1 MSGWRIALDHR
12 AHPLIRSVQT
22 FSNRVKMTKFS
33 TMISLI
39 AVAAVGITPV
49 LAQTVSDNEVPT
61 TSLNIPGNVQ
71 IFGDAKGN
79 VYRPSATVNGE
90 IITATDIE
98 HRMALIRI
106 ANNDVALP
114 PEELQR
120 LRQQVFSNLIDEKL
134 QIQEAKAADITIDE
148 NVVNDQFARLALRF
162 KQTPEQFSTY
172 LASKGSSA
180 AAVKQQIRGE
190 FAWDRLLSRNIQ
202 STTNVSTEE
211 VESVVQRM
219 NDAKGQDE
227 FHLGE
232 IYLSAPP
239 ENVAAVVENARKI
252 IQALQSGGSFAAYAR
267 QFSEASTAVV
277 GGDLGWVKAGQ
288 LPTSMAEAAATMQ
301 PGQLVGPIEV
311 PGGVSIMLMVD
322 RRQVLTAD
330 PRDAILSLKQI
341 SLDFPAGTTQA
352 RASEIAGQFAEATR
366 NIAGCGAADAVAAQ
380 LGANVVSRDNIEMRV
395 LPAPLQ
401 NTLVNLQ
408 IGQTT
413 QPFGAANEG
422 ISVLVL
428 CGRDMPQTATAPNIE
443 QIEQRLL
450 EEKVNK
456 RAQRYL
462 RDLRRDAVIE
472 YS

>member
-1 MSGWRIALDHR
+1 
-12 AHPLIRSVQT
+12 
-22 FSNRVKMTKFS
+22 MTKFS
-33 TMISLI
+33 TLI
-39 AVAAVGITPV
+39 GLAALAGAGAAPV
-49 LAQTVSDNEVPT
+49 VAQTVSDDEVPT

-71 IFGDAKGN
+71 LFGQQKAN
-79 VYRPSATVNGE
+79 VYRPSAKVNGE

-98 HRMALIRI
+98 QRMALIRI
-106 ANNDVALP
+106 ANGDVELP
-114 PEELQR
+114 PEEAQR

-134 QIQEAKAADITIDE
+134 QIQEAKAADIAIDE
-148 NVVNDQFARLALRF
+148 RLIDEQFARLATRF
-162 KQTPEQFSTY
+162 RQTPDQFSEY
-172 LASKGSSA
+172 LKSKGSSA

-202 STTNVSTEE
+202 STTNVSSEE

-219 NDAKGQDE
+219 NEAKGQNE

-232 IYLSAPP
+232 IYLSATP
-239 ENVAAVVENARKI
+239 ENAAAVMENARKI
-252 IQALQSGGSFAAYAR
+252 IQALQAGGSFAAYAR

-288 LPTSMAEAAATMQ
+288 LPPSMAEAAQQMQ
-301 PGQLVGPIEV
+301 AGQLVGPLEV
-311 PGGVSIMLMVD
+311 PGGISILLMID

-330 PRDAILSLKQI
+330 PRDAVLSLKQL
-341 SLDFPAGTTQA
+341 SLDFPAGTSRA
-352 RASEIAGQFAEATR
+352 RASELASKFAEETR
-366 NIAGCGAADAVAAQ
+366 QIAGCGAADDVARK
-380 LGANVVSRDNIEMRV
+380 LGANVVSRDNIAMRQ

-401 NTLVNLQ
+401 ATLVDLQ

-413 QPFGAANEG
+413 QPFGAAEEG

-428 CGRDMPQTATAPNIE
+428 CGRDMPQTATAPNIQE
-443 QIEQRLL
+443 IENRLL

>member
-1 MSGWRIALDHR
+1 MTRI
-12 AHPLIRSVQT
+12 
-22 FSNRVKMTKFS
+22 S
-33 TMISLI
+33 TMIGLI
-39 AVAAVGITPV
+39 AVAAATAVPV
-49 LAQTVSDNEVPT
+49 LAQTVSDDETPT

-71 IFGDAKGN
+71 IYGDGKAN

-98 HRMALIRI
+98 QRMALIRI
-106 ANNDVALP
+106 ANSDMVLP
-114 PEELQR
+114 PEEEQR

-134 QIQEAKAADITIDE
+134 QIQEARAADISIDE
-148 NVVNDQFARLALRF
+148 NLINEQFARLATRF
-162 KQTPEQFSTY
+162 RQSPDEFTKY
-172 LASKGSSA
+172 LASRGSSA

-190 FAWDRLLSRNIQ
+190 FAWDRLLQRNIQ

-211 VESVVQRM
+211 VDIIIKQLES
-219 NDAKGQDE
+219 AKGQDE

-232 IYLSAPP
+232 IYLSATP
-239 ENVAAVVENARKI
+239 ENVAEVAENAHKI
-252 IQALQSGGSFAAYAR
+252 VQALQSGGSFAAYAR

-277 GGDLGWVKAGQ
+277 GGDLGWVRAGQ
-288 LPTSMAEAAATMQ
+288 LPGSMAEAAAQMQ

-311 PGGVSIMLMVD
+311 PGGVSIMLMID

-330 PRDAILSLKQI
+330 PRDAMLSLKQL
-341 SLDFPAGTTQA
+341 SLDFPAGTTEA
-352 RASEIAGQFAEATR
+352 KATELAGQFAEATR
-366 NIAGCGAADAVAAQ
+366 GIAGCGAADDVARS
-380 LGANVVSRDNIEMRV
+380 LGASVVARDNIEMRA

-401 NTLVNLQ
+401 STLVNLQ

-413 QPFGAANEG
+413 QVFGSPTEG
-422 ISVLVL
+422 VSVLVL
-428 CGRDMPQTATAPNIE
+428 CGRDMPPSAGAPDAQ

>member
-1 MSGWRIALDHR
+1 
-12 AHPLIRSVQT
+12 
-22 FSNRVKMTKFS
+22 MTKFS
-33 TMISLI
+33 TMTGLM
-39 AVAAVGITPV
+39 AVAAVGVTPV
-49 LAQTVSDNEVPT
+49 LAQTVADDDVPT

-71 IFGDAKGN
+71 LFGNANPN

-98 HRMALIRI
+98 QRMALIRI
-106 ANNDVALP
+106 ANNDLELP

-148 NVVNDQFARLALRF
+148 NVVNEQFARLATRF
-162 KQTPEQFSTY
+162 RQTPEQFSAY

-190 FAWDRLLSRNIQ
+190 FAWDRLLSRKIQ
-202 STTNVSTEE
+202 STTNVSTDE
-211 VESVVQRM
+211 VESVVQRL
-219 NDAKGQDE
+219 NEAKGQDE

-239 ENVAAVVENARKI
+239 ENIAAITENARKI
-252 IQALQSGGSFAAYAR
+252 IEALQAGGSFAAYAR

-288 LPTSMAEAAATMQ
+288 LPASMAEAATQMQ

-311 PGGVSIMLMVD
+311 PGGVSIMLMID

-330 PRDAILSLKQI
+330 PRDAVLSLKQI
-341 SLDFPAGTTQA
+341 SLDFPPGTSQA
-352 RASEIAGQFAEATR
+352 RASELAGQFAEATR
-366 NIAGCGAADAVAAQ
+366 SIAGCGAADAVAAR
-380 LGANVVSRDNIEMRV
+380 LGASVVARDNIQMRV

-401 NTLVNLQ
+401 NTLATLQ

-413 QPFGAANEG
+413 QPFGAVDEG

-428 CGRDMPQTATAPNIE
+428 CGRDMPQTASAPDLE

>member
-1 MSGWRIALDHR
+1 
-12 AHPLIRSVQT
+12 
-22 FSNRVKMTKFS
+22 MTKFS
-33 TMISLI
+33 NMISLI

>member
-1 MSGWRIALDHR
+1 
-12 AHPLIRSVQT
+12 
-22 FSNRVKMTKFS
+22 MTKIS
-33 TMISLI
+33 TMIGLI
-39 AVAAVGITPV
+39 AVAAVGVSPV
-49 LAQTVSDNEVPT
+49 VAQTVADDDVPT

-71 IFGDAKGN
+71 IFGDAKSN

-98 HRMALIRI
+98 QRMALIRI
-106 ANNDVALP
+106 ANTNVELP
-114 PEELQR
+114 PEEIQR
-120 LRQQVFSNLIDEKL
+120 LRSQVFSNLIDEKL
-134 QIQEAKAADITIDE
+134 QIQEAKAVDITIDE
-148 NVVNDQFARLALRF
+148 NLVNEQFARLATRF
-162 KQTPEQFSTY
+162 KQTPEQFSEY

-202 STTNVSTEE
+202 STTNVSSDE
-211 VESVVQRM
+211 VEAVEKRL

-232 IYLSAPP
+232 IYLSATPD
-239 ENVAAVVENARKI
+239 NAAAVMANAKKI
-252 IQALQSGGSFAAYAR
+252 IDALQAGGSFAAYAR
-267 QFSEASTAVV
+267 QFSEASTASV
-277 GGDLGWVKAGQ
+277 GGDLGWVRPGL
-288 LPTSMAEAAATMQ
+288 LPQSMADAAAQMQ
-301 PGQLVGPIEV
+301 PGQLVGPVEV
-311 PGGVSIMLMVD
+311 PGGMSIMLMID

-330 PRDAILSLKQI
+330 PRDAVLSLKQI
-341 SLDFPAGTTQA
+341 SLDFPAGTTQV
-352 RASEIAGQFAEATR
+352 RASELAGQFAEATR
-366 NIAGCGAADAVAAQ
+366 SIAGCGAADEVAAS
-380 LGANVVSRDNIEMRV
+380 LGAAVVSRDNIEMRA

-401 NTLVNLQ
+401 STLISLQ
-408 IGQTT
+408 VGQTT
-413 QPFGAANEG
+413 QPFGSPTEG
-422 ISVLVL
+422 VSVLVL
-428 CGRDMPQTATAPNIE
+428 CGRDMPPAANAPNPE

>member
-1 MSGWRIALDHR
+1 
-12 AHPLIRSVQT
+12 
-22 FSNRVKMTKFS
+22 MTRFS
-33 TMISLI
+33 TMIGLI
-39 AVAAVGITPV
+39 AAASVGVTPV
-49 LAQTVSDNEVPT
+49 VAQTVADTEVPT

-71 IFGDAKGN
+71 IFGDAKPN

-90 IITATDIE
+90 IITSTDIE
-98 HRMALIRI
+98 QRMALIRI
-106 ANNDVALP
+106 ANNNLELP

-134 QIQEAKAADITIDE
+134 QIQEAKAAEITIDE
-148 NVVNDQFARLALRF
+148 NLVNEQFARLATRF
-162 KQTPEQFSTY
+162 KQTPDQFSTY
-172 LASKGSSA
+172 LTSKGSSS

-211 VESVVQRM
+211 VESVVKRM
-219 NDAKGQDE
+219 NDTKGQDE

-232 IYLSAPP
+232 IYLSATP
-239 ENVAAVVENARKI
+239 ENAASVGQNAQKI
-252 IQALQSGGSFAAYAR
+252 IQALQAGGSFAAYAR

-288 LPTSMAEAAATMQ
+288 LPPSMAEAAGQMQ
-301 PGQLVGPIEV
+301 AGQLVGPVEV
-311 PGGVSIMLMVD
+311 PGGVSIMLMID

-330 PRDAILSLKQI
+330 PRDAVLSLKQL
-341 SLDFPAGTTQA
+341 SLEFPAGTTQA
-352 RASEIAGQFAEATR
+352 RATELAGQFAEATR
-366 NIAGCGAADAVAAQ
+366 TIAGCGAADAVAQQ
-380 LGANVVSRDNIEMRV
+380 LGAAVVSRDNIEMRS

-401 NTLVNLQ
+401 QTLTNLQ

-428 CGRDMPQTATAPNIE
+428 CGRDMPQTATAPDVQ
-443 QIEQRLL
+443 QIENRLL

>member
-1 MSGWRIALDHR
+1 
-12 AHPLIRSVQT
+12 
-22 FSNRVKMTKFS
+22 MTRFS
-33 TMISLI
+33 TMIGLI
-39 AVAAVGITPV
+39 AVAAGITPV
-49 LAQTVSDNEVPT
+49 LAQTVADSDVPT

-71 IFGDAKGN
+71 IFGDAKSN

-98 HRMALIRI
+98 QRMALIRI
-106 ANNDVALP
+106 ANSDAALP

-120 LRQQVFSNLIDEKL
+120 LRSQVFSNLIDEKL
-134 QIQEAKAADITIDE
+134 QIQEAKAAEITIDE
-148 NVVNDQFARLALRF
+148 NVVNEQFARLATRF
-162 KQTPEQFSTY
+162 KQTPDQFSAY

-202 STTNVSTEE
+202 STTNVSTDE
-211 VESVVQRM
+211 VQAVEKRL
-219 NDAKGQDE
+219 NEAKGQDE

-232 IYLSAPP
+232 IYLSATP
-239 ENVAAVVENARKI
+239 ENAAAVGENAQKI
-252 IQALQSGGSFAAYAR
+252 IQALQAGGSFAAYAR
-267 QFSEASTAVV
+267 QFSEATTASV
-277 GGDLGWVKAGQ
+277 GGDLGWVRPAL
-288 LPTSMAEAAATMQ
+288 LPQSMADAAAQMQ

-311 PGGVSIMLMVD
+311 PGGVSIMLMID

-352 RASEIAGQFAEATR
+352 KASELAGQFAEATR
-366 NIAGCGAADAVAAQ
+366 SIAGCGAADDVAKN
-380 LGANVVSRDNIEMRV
+380 LGATVVSRDNIEMRA

-401 NTLVNLQ
+401 STLINLQ

-422 ISVLVL
+422 VSVLVL
-428 CGRDMPQTATAPNIE
+428 CGRDLPQTATSANSE

>member
-1 MSGWRIALDHR
+1 
-12 AHPLIRSVQT
+12 
-22 FSNRVKMTKFS
+22 MTKFS
-33 TMISLI
+33 TMIGLI
-39 AVAAVGITPV
+39 VSAAVIATPV
-49 LAQTVSDNEVPT
+49 AAQTVPDNEVPT

-71 IFGDAKGN
+71 LYGDAKPN

-98 HRMALIRI
+98 QRMALIRI
-106 ANNDVALP
+106 ANNNINLP
-114 PEELQR
+114 PEEEQR

-134 QIQEAKAADITIDE
+134 QIQEAKAAKIDIDE
-148 NVVNDQFARLALRF
+148 KLVDDQFARLAARF
-162 KQTPEQFSTY
+162 KQSPDQFAKY

-180 AAVKQQIRGE
+180 GAVKQQIRGE
-190 FAWDRLLSRNIQ
+190 YAWDRLLQRNIQ
-202 STTNVSTEE
+202 SSTNVSTEE
-211 VESVVQRM
+211 VEAIVKQM
-219 NDAKGQDE
+219 NESKGLDE

-232 IYLSAPP
+232 IYLSATP
-239 ENVAAVVENARKI
+239 ETAAAVAENAQKI
-252 IQALQSGGSFAAYAR
+252 IQALQAGGSFQAYAR

-277 GGDLGWVKAGQ
+277 GGDLGWVKAAQ
-288 LPTSMAEAAATMQ
+288 LPPTMAEAAAQMA
-301 PGQLVGPIEV
+301 PGQLVGPVEV
-311 PGGVSIMLMVD
+311 PGGISIMLMID

-330 PRDAILSLKQI
+330 PRDAVLSLKQV
-341 SLDFPAGTTQA
+341 SLDFPAGTTEAQA
-352 RASEIAGQFAEATR
+352 TDLAGKFAEATR
-366 NIAGCGAADAVAAQ
+366 AIAGCGGADSVAAA
-380 LGANVVSRDNIEMRV
+380 LGAHVVSRDNIQMRA
-395 LPAPLQ
+395 LPPPLQ
-401 NTLVNLQ
+401 ATLASMQ

-428 CGRDMPQTATAPNIE
+428 CGRDMPQTATAPDLQEIE
-443 QIEQRLL
+443 NRLL

>member
-1 MSGWRIALDHR
+1 
-12 AHPLIRSVQT
+12 
-22 FSNRVKMTKFS
+22 MTKFS
-33 TMISLI
+33 TIIGLV
-39 AVAAVGITPV
+39 AVAAGITPV
-49 LAQTVSDNEVPT
+49 LAQTVTDSDVPT

-71 IFGDAKGN
+71 IFGDAKSN

-98 HRMALIRI
+98 QRMALIRI
-106 ANNDVALP
+106 ANSDAALP

-120 LRQQVFSNLIDEKL
+120 LRSQVFSNLIDEKL
-134 QIQEAKAADITIDE
+134 QIQEAKAADISIDE
-148 NVVNDQFARLALRF
+148 NVINDQFARLAARF
-162 KQTPEQFSTY
+162 KQNPDQFGTY
-172 LASKGSSA
+172 LTSKGSSA

-190 FAWDRLLSRNIQ
+190 LAWDRLLSRNIQ
-202 STTNVSTEE
+202 STTNVSTDE
-211 VESVVQRM
+211 VQAVEKRM
-219 NDAKGQDE
+219 NDSKGQDE

-232 IYLSAPP
+232 IYLSATP
-239 ENVAAVVENARKI
+239 ENAGAVLENAKKI
-252 IQALQSGGSFAAYAR
+252 IQALQTGGSFAAYAR
-267 QFSEASTAVV
+267 QFSEASTASV
-277 GGDLGWVKAGQ
+277 GGDLGWVRPAL
-288 LPTSMAEAAATMQ
+288 LPQSMADAATQMQ

-311 PGGVSIMLMVD
+311 PGGVSIMLMID
-322 RRQVLTAD
+322 RRQILTAD

-352 RASEIAGQFAEATR
+352 KATELASKFAEATR
-366 NIAGCGAADAVAAQ
+366 GIAGCGAADDVAKG
-380 LGANVVSRDNIEMRV
+380 LGANVVSRDNIEMRA

-401 NTLVNLQ
+401 ATLINLQ

-422 ISVLVL
+422 VSVLVL
-428 CGRDMPQTATAPNIE
+428 CGRDLPQSATTANLE
-443 QIEQRLL
+443 QIEARLL

>member
-1 MSGWRIALDHR
+1 
-12 AHPLIRSVQT
+12 
-22 FSNRVKMTKFS
+22 MTKFS
-33 TMISLI
+33 TMIGLI
-39 AVAAVGITPV
+39 TVAAIGVTPV
-49 LAQTVSDNEVPT
+49 LAQTVTDNDVPT

-71 IFGDAKGN
+71 IFGDANPN

-98 HRMALIRI
+98 QRMALIRI

-134 QIQEAKAADITIDE
+134 QIQEARAADITIDE
-148 NVVNDQFARLALRF
+148 NVVNDQFARLATRF
-162 KQTPEQFSTY
+162 RQTSEQFSTY

-211 VESVVQRM
+211 VESVVQRL
-219 NDAKGQDE
+219 NEAKGQDE

-232 IYLSAPP
+232 IYLSAAP
-239 ENVAAVVENARKI
+239 ENMTAVNENAQKI
-252 IQALQSGGSFAAYAR
+252 IQALQAGGSFAAYAR

-288 LPTSMAEAAATMQ
+288 LPASMAEAATQMQ
-301 PGQLVGPIEV
+301 PGQLVGPVAV
-311 PGGVSIMLMVD
+311 PGGVSIMLMID

-330 PRDAILSLKQI
+330 PRDAVLSLKQI
-341 SLDFPAGTTQA
+341 SLDFPEGTTQT
-352 RASEIAGQFAEATR
+352 RAAELASQFAEATR

-413 QPFGAANEG
+413 QPFGAVNEG

-428 CGRDMPQTATAPNIE
+428 CGRDMPQTATAPDLQ

>member
-1 MSGWRIALDHR
+1 
-12 AHPLIRSVQT
+12 
-22 FSNRVKMTKFS
+22 MTKIS
-33 TMISLI
+33 TMIGLI
-39 AVAAVGITPV
+39 AVAAVGVSPV
-49 LAQTVSDNEVPT
+49 LAQTVAGSDDVPT

-71 IFGDAKGN
+71 IFGDGKPN

-98 HRMALIRI
+98 QRMALIRI
-106 ANNDVALP
+106 ANNNLELP
-114 PEELQR
+114 PEEIER

-134 QIQEAKAADITIDE
+134 QIQEARAADITIDE
-148 NVVNDQFARLALRF
+148 NLINQQFERLATRF
-162 KQTPEQFSTY
+162 RQTPEQFTEY

-211 VESVVQRM
+211 VELVMKQM

-232 IYLSAPP
+232 IYLSATP
-239 ENVAAVVENARKI
+239 ENAAAVVENARKI
-252 IQALQSGGSFAAYAR
+252 IEALQAGGSFPAYAR

-277 GGDLGWVKAGQ
+277 GGDLGWVRAAQ
-288 LPTSMAEAAATMQ
+288 LPATMAEAAMSMQ

-311 PGGVSIMLMVD
+311 PGGVSIMMMVD

-330 PRDAILSLKQI
+330 PRDALLSLKQL
-341 SLDFPAGTTQA
+341 SLEFPAGTTQE
-352 RASEIAGQFAEATR
+352 RATELAAQFATATR
-366 NIAGCGAADAVAAQ
+366 TIAGCGAADAVAER
-380 LGANVVSRDNIEMRV
+380 LGASVVSRDNIAMRQ
-395 LPAPLQ
+395 LPPPLQ
-401 NTLVNLQ
+401 ATLATLQ
-408 IGQTT
+408 VGQTT
-413 QPFGAANEG
+413 QPFGSANDG

-428 CGRDMPQTATAPNIE
+428 CGRDLPPSANAPDAD

-450 EEKVNK
+450 DEKVNK

>member
-1 MSGWRIALDHR
+1 M
-12 AHPLIRSVQT
+12 P
-22 FSNRVKMTKFS
+22 
-33 TMISLI
+33 
-39 AVAAVGITPV
+39 VAAAGAAPV
-49 LAQTVSDNEVPT
+49 LAQTVSDNETPT
-61 TSLNIPGNVQ
+61 TSLNIPGNVH
-71 IFGDAKGN
+71 IYGDGKAN

-98 HRMALIRI
+98 ERMALIRI
-106 ANNDVALP
+106 ANSDMVLP
-114 PEELQR
+114 PEEEQR

-134 QIQEAKAADITIDE
+134 QIQEARAADISIDE
-148 NVVNDQFARLALRF
+148 NLINEQFARLASRF
-162 KQTPEQFSTY
+162 RQTAEEFTQY

-190 FAWDRLLSRNIQ
+190 FAWDRLLQRNIQ

-211 VESVVQRM
+211 VDIIVKQMES
-219 NDAKGQDE
+219 AKGQDE

-232 IYLSAPP
+232 IYLSATP
-239 ENVAAVVENARKI
+239 ENIAAVAENADKI
-252 IQALQSGGSFAAYAR
+252 VQALQAGGSFAAYAR

-277 GGDLGWVKAGQ
+277 GGDLGWVRGGQ
-288 LPTSMAEAAATMQ
+288 LPASMAEAAAQMQ

-311 PGGVSIMLMVD
+311 PGGISIMLMID

-330 PRDAILSLKQI
+330 PRDAILSLKQL
-341 SLDFPAGTTQA
+341 SLEFPAGTSES
-352 RASEIAGQFAEATR
+352 RATELAGRFAEATR
-366 NIAGCGAADAVAAQ
+366 GIAGCGAADDVAHQ
-380 LGANVVSRDNIEMRV
+380 LGASVVARDNIEMRA

-401 NTLVNLQ
+401 ATLTSLQ
-408 IGQTT
+408 VGQTT
-413 QPFGAANEG
+413 QVFGSPTEG
-422 ISVLVL
+422 VSVLVL
-428 CGRDMPQTATAPNIE
+428 CGRDMPPSANAPDAQ

-450 EEKVNK
+450 DEKVNK

>member
-1 MSGWRIALDHR
+1 
-12 AHPLIRSVQT
+12 
-22 FSNRVKMTKFS
+22 MTKFS
-33 TMISLI
+33 TMIGLI

-49 LAQTVSDNEVPT
+49 LAQTVGDDSVPT
-61 TSLNIPGNVQ
+61 TSINIPGNVQ
-71 IFGDAKGN
+71 IFGDAKSN

-98 HRMALIRI
+98 QRMALIRI
-106 ANNDVALP
+106 ANNNVELP
-114 PEELQR
+114 PEEVQR

-134 QIQEAKAADITIDE
+134 QIQEAKAAKIEIDE
-148 NVVNDQFARLALRF
+148 NVVNDQFARLATRF
-162 KQTPEQFSTY
+162 KQSPDQFSTY
-172 LASKGSSA
+172 LTTKGSSS

-211 VESVVQRM
+211 VTSVVQRM
-219 NDAKGQDE
+219 NDSKGQDE

-232 IYLSAPP
+232 IYLSAPAD
-239 ENVAAVVENARKI
+239 NVAAVTENAQKI
-252 IQALQSGGSFAAYAR
+252 IQALQAGGSFAAYAR

-277 GGDLGWVKAGQ
+277 GGDLGWVKPGQ
-288 LPTSMAEAAATMQ
+288 LPPSMADAATQMQ
-301 PGQLVGPIEV
+301 PGQLVGPIQV
-311 PGGVSIMLMVD
+311 PGGVSIMLMID

-330 PRDAILSLKQI
+330 PRDAVLSLKQI

-352 RASEIAGQFAEATR
+352 KASEMAGKFAAATR
-366 NIAGCGAADAVAAQ
+366 GIAGCGAADAVAQQ
-380 LGANVVSRDNIEMRV
+380 LGASVVSRDNIEMRA

-401 NTLVNLQ
+401 NTLISLQ

-422 ISVLVL
+422 VSVLVL
-428 CGRDMPQTATAPNIE
+428 CGRDMPQTATAPNLE

>member
-1 MSGWRIALDHR
+1 
-12 AHPLIRSVQT
+12 
-22 FSNRVKMTKFS
+22 MTRFS
-33 TMISLI
+33 TMIGLI
-39 AVAAVGITPV
+39 AVASVGAAPV
-49 LAQTVSDNEVPT
+49 LAQTVADEEVPT

-71 IFGDAKGN
+71 IFGDAKPN

-90 IITATDIE
+90 IITSTDIE
-98 HRMALIRI
+98 QRMALIRI
-106 ANNDVALP
+106 ANNNLELP
-114 PEELQR
+114 PEEVQR

-134 QIQEAKAADITIDE
+134 QIQEARAADISIDE
-148 NVVNDQFARLALRF
+148 NLVNEQFARLATRF
-162 KQTPEQFSTY
+162 KQTPDQFATY
-172 LASKGSSA
+172 LTSKGSSS

-211 VESVVQRM
+211 VESVVKRM
-219 NDAKGQDE
+219 NEAKGQDE

-232 IYLSAPP
+232 IYLSATP
-239 ENVAAVVENARKI
+239 ENAAAVAENAQKI
-252 IQALQSGGSFAAYAR
+252 IQALQAGGSFAAYAR

-288 LPTSMAEAAATMQ
+288 LPASMSEAATQMQ

-311 PGGVSIMLMVD
+311 PGGVSIMLMID

-330 PRDAILSLKQI
+330 PRDAVLSLKQL
-341 SLDFPAGTTQA
+341 SLEFPAGTSQA
-352 RASEIAGQFAEATR
+352 RATELAGQFAETTR
-366 NIAGCGAADAVAAQ
+366 TIAGCGAADDVARQ
-380 LGANVVSRDNIEMRV
+380 LGATVVSRDNIEMRS
-395 LPAPLQ
+395 LPGPLQ
-401 NTLVNLQ
+401 QTLATLQ

-428 CGRDMPQTATAPNIE
+428 CGRDVPNTATAPDVQ
-443 QIEQRLL
+443 QIENRLL

>member
-1 MSGWRIALDHR
+1 
-12 AHPLIRSVQT
+12 
-22 FSNRVKMTKFS
+22 MTKFS

-39 AVAAVGITPV
+39 AVAAVGMTPA
-49 LAQTVSDNEVPT
+49 LAQTVSDDEVPT

-71 IFGDAKGN
+71 LFGDAKSN

-98 HRMALIRI
+98 QRMALIRI

-172 LASKGSSA
+172 LISKGSSA

-239 ENVAAVVENARKI
+239 ENVAAVIENARKI
-252 IQALQSGGSFAAYAR
+252 IQALQAGGSFAAYAR

-288 LPTSMAEAAATMQ
+288 LPTSMAEAATTMQ

-311 PGGVSIMLMVD
+311 PGGVSIMLMID

-341 SLDFPAGTTQA
+341 SLDFPEGTTQA

-366 NIAGCGAADAVAAQ
+366 NIAGCGGADAVAAQ

-401 NTLVNLQ
+401 NTLVSLQ

-443 QIEQRLL
+443 QIEARLL